1 MVLLTGTEQHV
12 TLTTEWMSQHPEG
25 RRLMMGFS
33 FKCALSWRGAEG
45 GGGGAEGGREH
56 FSLDGVTNYQEH
68 ITVLALN
75 NPLPGIC
82 QGLRHFSK

>member
-1 MVLLTGTEQHV
+1 MRCPG
-12 TLTTEWMSQHPEG
+12 G
-25 RRLMMGFS
+25 
-33 FKCALSWRGAEG
+33 GAEG
-45 GGGGAEGGREH
+45 GGGGAAGGREH